1 MNFKTLPSRE
11 CFASLLLNFSNQLTQ
26 INVFHSG
33 QAIVSMFLMKEG

>member
-1 MNFKTLPSRE
+1 MNFKNVSQPRV
-11 CFASLLLNFSNQLTQ
+11 FASLLLNFSNQLTQ